1 MCRPERAHD
10 YRVLPPELPN
20 EINRQKLEDRQ
31 RVTIRPPDVLV
42 EVAERTATRLA
53 PPQTSTPEAGWDAID
68 ELLMDVEW
76 SLSDHAYLVA
86 FLTTRV
92 GLNKEWLT
100 ETVAT
105 LDPLTWKGIVRR
117 LCRDALRD
125 IFEALATDDLW
136 IERDGD
142 TDLWVI
148 EDDRSTPIRDTHD
161 GGLVKKLHT
170 NRSVFTQVDALAGRV
185 TNWLN
190 VRQQPEEH
198 AIRNV
203 VAAHWHRLKPAT
215 AVDAAAYLDSFRDLY
230 RLTGKYSTHRPSIRT
245 FAQFGGWTDIIK
257 RGVLPH
263 GLINAVKIHRRV
275 GDPSHI

>member
-1 MCRPERAHD
+1 MCRPETAYD

-20 EINRQKLEDRQ
+20 DVRRQRLEDRQ
-31 RVTIRPPDVLV
+31 RVTIQPPDVLL
-42 EVAERTATRLA
+42 EVAERTATRLD
-53 PPQTSTPEAGWDAID
+53 PPQAPTPEAGWEAID

-76 SLSDHAYLVA
+76 SISDHAYLVA

-92 GLNKEWLT
+92 GLHRGWLT
-100 ETVAT
+100 ETVVN
-105 LDPLTWKGIVRR
+105 LNPPTWQAIVRR

-125 IFEALATDDLW
+125 VFDALATDDLW
-136 IERDGD
+136 IERDGN

-148 EDDRSTPIRDTHD
+148 EDERSTPNRSAQD
-161 GGLVKKLHT
+161 GRLLKKLHT
-170 NRSVFTQVDALAGRV
+170 NRSVFAQVDALADRV

-198 AIRNV
+198 AVRKV

-230 RLTGKYSTHRPSIRT
+230 RLTGKYSTHRPSIET
-245 FAQFGGWTDIIK
+245 FARYGGWTDILK
-257 RGVLPH
+257 RGLVSH
-263 GLINAVKIHRRV
+263 GFINAVKVHRRIDDLPRV
-275 GDPSHI
+275 